1 MYAEYKGRKE
11 IVLWCYSKADAQKR
25 SAESPSSNG
34 KEKKA
39 STGYTTHQ
47 EKIQKVQETVDE
59 LGEGM
64 LESIQ
69 KKSYTLGRILF
80 K

>member
-1 MYAEYKGRKE
+1 MWSTKVEKKLFCGATVRLILEN
-11 IVLWCYSKADAQKR
+11 VL
-25 SAESPSSNG
+25 PSSNG

-47 EKIQKVQETVDE
+47 EKIQKVQGKRNAGKYSE
-59 LGEGM
+59 
-64 LESIQ
+64 
-69 KKSYTLGRILF
+69 KKLHTWGRILF